1 MDERFTHLV
10 VPLDLE
16 SCGDQSIDVARD
28 LASLSRLP
36 IELVVV
42 LPESF
47 DVASGIGSIS
57 ERAREHRIPEHTA
70 VVLAG
75 NDPAKAVAE
84 HLLTLEAPLVVLAT
98 AAHGP
103 VGELLAA
110 SASARFMSLVESP
123 VLVVGPHVTDR
134 AVPTAPTL
142 LACIGPSGE
151 SDPTLHVMARW
162 AHTFGGPEPW
172 FVEVLA
178 PNPSSAADAGGDIR
192 ESALVQRRAEQLAKL
207 GVRSEWEV
215 LHGSDLVDA
224 VERFAAEV
232 AEPVLVAESVHW
244 TDPEHLHLHSAAR
257 RLAHR
262 SHHPVLVVPHAG
274 RHLDAALAPSR
285 R

>member
-28 LASLSRLP
+28 LATLGRLP
-36 IELVVV
+36 IELVIV
-42 LPESF
+42 LPDTF
-47 DVASGIGSIS
+47 DLTSGIASLAD
-57 ERAREHRIPEHTA
+57 RAREHRVPEHTA
-70 VVLAG
+70 VVLTG

-103 VGELLAA
+103 VGELLSA

-123 VLVVGPHVTDR
+123 VLVVGPRVDDR
-134 AVPTAPTL
+134 ALPVAPTL
-142 LACIGPSGE
+142 LACVGPTGE
-151 SDPTLHVMARW
+151 SDPTITVMARW
-162 AHTFGGPEPW
+162 AHSFGGPEPW

-178 PNPSSAADAGGDIR
+178 PNGVPADAGDVR
-192 ESALVQRRAEQLAKL
+192 ESGLVQCRSEQLAKL
-207 GVRSEWEV
+207 GVQSEWEV
-215 LHGSDLVDA
+215 LHGTDLVDA
-224 VERFAAEV
+224 VERFADGV
-232 AEPVLVAESVHW
+232 VEPVLVAESEHW
-244 TDPEHLHLHSAAR
+244 TDPDHLHLHSAAR

-262 SHHPVLVVPHAG
+262 GHHPVLVVPHAG